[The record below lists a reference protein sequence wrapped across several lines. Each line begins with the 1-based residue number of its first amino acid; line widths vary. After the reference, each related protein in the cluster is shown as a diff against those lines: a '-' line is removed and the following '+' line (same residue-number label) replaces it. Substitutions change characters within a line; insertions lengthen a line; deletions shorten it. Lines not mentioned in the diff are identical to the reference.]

1 MSRRIRTRA
10 LTLGNRR
17 RSIAATSEGNHHDRH
32 QQPGRYRGPCTGRTD
47 LLTNDDNASVI
58 VLGDLND
65 EVEAATTQILN
76 GPTGSEIGT
85 GGFNQ
90 PDHGDR
96 QRLWNL
102 APRIPEAQPFSRIYR
117 GRKELID
124 HIFVSHALVGK
135 IAQDTSPPTPQ
146 DAPRRGPGPGGS
158 GKRSVALLHC
168 CAEILVV

>member
-1 MSRRIRTRA
+1 M
-10 LTLGNRR
+10 
-17 RSIAATSEGNHHDRH
+17 
-32 QQPGRYRGPCTGRTD
+32 
-47 LLTNDDNASVI
+47 

-102 APRIPEAQPFSRIYR
+102 ASRIPEANASAASIGGTSEGGTDRTYSRHQ
-117 GRKELID
+117 G
-124 HIFVSHALVGK
+124 VGP
-135 IAQDTSPPTPQ
+135 S
-146 DAPRRGPGPGGS
+146 R
-158 GKRSVALLHC
+158 
-168 CAEILVV
+168 

>member
-1 MSRRIRTRA
+1 M
-10 LTLGNRR
+10 
-17 RSIAATSEGNHHDRH
+17 
-32 QQPGRYRGPCTGRTD
+32 
-47 LLTNDDNASVI
+47 I

-90 PDHGDR
+90 PGHGDR

-102 APRIPEAQPFSRIYR
+102 APRIPEAQRFSRKYR
-117 GRKELID
+117 GRNELID

-135 IAQDTSPPTPQ
+135 IAQDHVITDAAGPTPSI
-146 DAPRRGPGPGGS
+146 DDDPTKRRGAPGSDHRPVLAS
-158 GKRSVALLHC
+158 IDV
-168 CAEILVV
+168 